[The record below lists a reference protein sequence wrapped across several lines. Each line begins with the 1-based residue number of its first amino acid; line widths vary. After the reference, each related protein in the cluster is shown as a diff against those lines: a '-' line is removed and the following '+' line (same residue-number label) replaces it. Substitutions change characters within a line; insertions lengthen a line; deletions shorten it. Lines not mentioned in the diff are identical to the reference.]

1 MNTKMKRSTA
11 TWIWDFAGE
20 YRSRYVLSVLSAVCG
35 VICGI
40 LPYFVMANMI
50 GDLLGGC
57 RDTNIYLQHCLVM
70 ALLWVG
76 RCGFHSISTTLSH
89 KATFAVLGNI
99 RKRVCEKLTRVPL
112 GTVLDMPS
120 GSVKKCAGG
129 AHRQHRNHDGTYHP
143 GIYIKPAGAYCPA
156 GVSLCT
162 GLAHGSGCAG
172 NSAHR
177 IRVLCRNDPWLCG
190 KLSEH
195 RG

>member
-1 MNTKMKRSTA
+1 MNAKTKRSAA
-11 TWIWDFAGE
+11 TWIWDFAGG

-50 GDLLGGC
+50 ADLLGGC
-57 RDTNIYLQHCLVM
+57 RDMNIYLQHCLVM

-120 GSVKKCAGG
+120 GSVKNVLVERIDSIETRWHISSRNLRQTCWCLLPCWCISLYWIG
-129 AHRQHRNHDGTYHP
+129 AW
-143 GIYIKPAGAYCPA
+143 
-156 GVSLCT
+156 L
-162 GLAHGSGCAG
+162 
-172 NSAHR
+172 
-177 IRVLCRNDPWLCG
+177 WLC
-190 KLSEH
+190 
-195 RG
+195 

>member
-1 MNTKMKRSTA
+1 MNTKTKRSTA
-11 TWIWDFAGE
+11 TWIWDFAGG

-57 RDTNIYLQHCLVM
+57 RDMNIYLQHCLVM

-120 GSVKKCAGG
+120 GSVKNVLVERIDSIETTMAHIIPEFTSNLLVPVALLVYLFVLDWRMALAVLVTVPSDSG
-129 AHRQHRNHDGTYHP
+129 AMQ
-143 GIYIKPAGAYCPA
+143 
-156 GVSLCT
+156 
-162 GLAHGSGCAG
+162 
-172 NSAHR
+172 
-177 IRVLCRNDPWLCG
+177 
-190 KLSEH
+190 E
-195 RG
+195 

>member
-40 LPYFVMANMI
+40 SPYFVMANMI

-70 ALLWVG
+70 ALLWVV

-112 GTVLDMPS
+112 GTVLDAAGKVGHIFDPVSGRPAAGPWRQVSVSARSAAVADALSTAACLMPDRAAIEAAC
-120 GSVKKCAGG
+120 KAAGD
-129 AHRQHRNHDGTYHP
+129 ARLEQA
-143 GIYIKPAGAYCPA
+143 IAA
-156 GVSLCT
+156 
-162 GLAHGSGCAG
+162 
-172 NSAHR
+172 
-177 IRVLCRNDPWLCG
+177 
-190 KLSEH
+190 
-195 RG
+195 